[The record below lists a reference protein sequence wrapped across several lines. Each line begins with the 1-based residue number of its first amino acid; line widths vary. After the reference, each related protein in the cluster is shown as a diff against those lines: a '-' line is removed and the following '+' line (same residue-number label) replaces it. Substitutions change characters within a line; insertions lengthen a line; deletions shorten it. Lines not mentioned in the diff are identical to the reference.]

1 VVARCISIV
10 RVCADQ
16 PEKVGHSEC
25 AWHFGKILRRGPAL
39 GIHGGIVKHG
49 VEKRPYLGEGP
60 APTVQTVREAVR
72 LSRWTQ
78 LAVGAMAY
86 VFKSTSSQ
94 VLKG

>member
-1 VVARCISIV
+1 MVARCISIV
-10 RVCADQ
+10 GVCADQ
-16 PEKVGHSEC
+16 PEEIGCPER
-25 AWHFGKILRRGPAL
+25 ARNLGKILRCGPAL
-39 GIHGGIVKHG
+39 SVHGGILKHG

-72 LSRWTQ
+72 LSRCTQ